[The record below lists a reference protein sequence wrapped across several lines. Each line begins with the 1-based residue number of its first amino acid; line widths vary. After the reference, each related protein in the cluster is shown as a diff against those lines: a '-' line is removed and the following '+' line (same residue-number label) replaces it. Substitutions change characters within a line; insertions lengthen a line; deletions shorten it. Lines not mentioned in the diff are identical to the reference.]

1 MSFFR
6 VRDLGS
12 FESFISLLKKIKEMK
27 SIARF
32 TVPPHD
38 SGSKVRENKRES
50 PLNHH
55 TGHTQGSALRHVP
68 SCSGPTPDKH
78 PYVGPRPERTVLLLI
93 HNAPLCEAEREEK
106 QDGR

>member
-1 MSFFR
+1 
-6 VRDLGS
+6 
-12 FESFISLLKKIKEMK
+12 MK
-27 SIARF
+27 TKGRF
-32 TVPPHD
+32 TVLSHD
-38 SGSKVRENKRES
+38 SGSKVGENKRVS

-55 TGHTQGSALRHVP
+55 TGHTQGRALRHVP

-78 PYVGPRPERTVLLLI
+78 PYVGPRPERTALLLI